1 MLAYLV
7 KVAIPDYLAG
17 LPIPDT
23 IGGWFRLGCKYL
35 SLITFIF
42 SMGIIYSHFNM
53 NFRLLQNNNFKYTN
67 LGK

>member
-1 MLAYLV
+1 MLPIAYLV

-35 SLITFIF
+35 RNYFHISKEKQFVNFTFEEKNLIWFMIC
-42 SMGIIYSHFNM
+42 
-53 NFRLLQNNNFKYTN
+53 
-67 LGK
+67 